1 MPHIVV
7 EYSANLAAEIAPA
20 RLVEIVHR
28 AVLADPAFEIGA
40 VRTRAVGYED
50 VMIADGD
57 PANAFIAVTI
67 RIGPGRDA
75 ATRKR
80 VSETVAA
87 ALMGALASAFERR
100 GLALSVEVA
109 ELDDSAMTR
118 KNNLH
123 ARMRAKAGGAPR

>member
-1 MPHIVV
+1 MPHVVV
-7 EYSANLAAEIAPA
+7 EYSANLAAEIAPS

-40 VRTRAVGYED
+40 VRTRAVGYD
-50 VMIADGD
+50 DFMIADGD
-57 PANAFIAVTI
+57 RDNAFVAVTI

-80 VSETVAA
+80 VSETVATA
-87 ALMGALASAFERR
+87 VADALGPAFERR

-123 ARMRAKAGGAPR
+123 VRMRAKAAGTPR